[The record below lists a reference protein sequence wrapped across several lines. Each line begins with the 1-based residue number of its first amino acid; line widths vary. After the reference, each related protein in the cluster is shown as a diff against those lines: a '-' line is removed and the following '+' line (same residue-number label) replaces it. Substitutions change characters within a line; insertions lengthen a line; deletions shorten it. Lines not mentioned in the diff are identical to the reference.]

1 MIDSSEN
8 QGECLT
14 PEGASLSN
22 VINFLVSCPREV
34 SYRCFPFDPGDDLF
48 SSLDFFT
55 ALTLLL
61 TETAVS
67 MTSFPADD
75 DEVKLEKTPGR
86 LLLTVEE
93 REETRVTEEETSLDD
108 EEEEMGDDFGE
119 NNDCCCPD
127 GFLFLPLSSEDGA

>member
-1 MIDSSEN
+1 M
-8 QGECLT
+8 
-14 PEGASLSN
+14 SN

-48 SSLDFFT
+48 SSLGFFT
-55 ALTLLL
+55 ELTLLL

-75 DEVKLEKTPGR
+75 DDEVKLEKTPGR

-93 REETRVTEEETSLDD
+93 EEREETRVTEEEESLDD
-108 EEEEMGDDFGE
+108 EEEIGDDFGE